1 MGGQKVELKVTT
13 YRAELLNLLIY
24 HTVSADF
31 SNLQKGLFN
40 LTLLMKPILLYCLFL
55 FLFPAGINAQTVI
68 SMKIDGSINPS
79 SADFI
84 HNGIERAAREKA
96 ECIIIHLNTPGG
108 LLKSTRVIVSD
119 ILASPVPVV
128 VYVSPDGAHAGSAGV
143 FVTLAAHI
151 AAMAPGTNIGAAH
164 PVALQNQMD
173 STMNE
178 KATNDAAA
186 FIRTIAE
193 KRHRNVEWAE
203 NAVRK
208 SFSYSETEALEDSA
222 IDIIAKNETE
232 LLALIHGKTVE
243 LSSGKKTLNTA
254 AATVKEQKMSVWERI
269 LDIIS
274 DPNIAYILFL
284 LGMYGLIF
292 ELYNPGSILPGIVG
306 VIALILALYSMHTLP
321 INYAGLALIIFAII
335 LFLLEIKIV
344 SHGLLAIGGVI
355 SLFLGSMMLIKSNSS
370 LEMVKISWG
379 VMIGATI
386 VSALFFLF
394 IVGFGIRAQR
404 RKVVTGI
411 EGLVGDTGEVMQAL
425 SPTGTIKVQGEIW
438 NAESLSGPIEKGE
451 KVRIKEMR
459 SLKLF
464 VERINNI

>member
-1 MGGQKVELKVTT
+1 
-13 YRAELLNLLIY
+13 
-24 HTVSADF
+24 
-31 SNLQKGLFN
+31 
-40 LTLLMKPILLYCLFL
+40 
-55 FLFPAGINAQTVI
+55 
-68 SMKIDGSINPS
+68 MKIDGSINPA

-84 HNGIERAAREKA
+84 HNGIEKAAREKA

-119 ILASPVPVV
+119 ILESPVPVV
-128 VYVSPDGAHAGSAGV
+128 VYVSPGGAHAGSAGV
-143 FVTLAAHI
+143 FITLASHI

-164 PVALQNQMD
+164 PVTLQQQMD
-173 STMNE
+173 STMSE
-178 KATNDAAA
+178 KTTNDAAA

-193 KRHRNVEWAE
+193 KRHRNIEWSE

-222 IDIIAKNETE
+222 IDLIAKDEAE
-232 LLALIHGKTVE
+232 LLAKINGKTVE
-243 LSSGKKTLNTA
+243 LVSGTKTLHTA
-254 AATVKEQKMSVWERI
+254 SATVKEHKMSAWEKL

-284 LGMYGLIF
+284 LGMYGLMF

-321 INYAGLALIIFAII
+321 INYAGLALIVFAII

-355 SLFLGSMMLIKSNSS
+355 SLLLGSMMLIKSNSS
-370 LEMVKISWG
+370 LEMVKISRG
-379 VMIGATI
+379 VIIGATI
-386 VSALFFLF
+386 ASALFFLF
-394 IVGFGIRAQR
+394 VVGFGIRAQR

-411 EGLVGDTGEVMQAL
+411 EGLVGDIGEVTDTL
-425 SPTGTIKVQGEIW
+425 SPVGKVKVQGELW
-438 NAESLSGPIEKGE
+438 NAESLAGTIDKGE
-451 KVRIKEMR
+451 KVRIKEMKN
-459 SLKLF
+459 LKLF
-464 VERINNI
+464 VEKINNS

>member
-1 MGGQKVELKVTT
+1 
-13 YRAELLNLLIY
+13 
-24 HTVSADF
+24 
-31 SNLQKGLFN
+31 
-40 LTLLMKPILLYCLFL
+40 
-55 FLFPAGINAQTVI
+55 
-68 SMKIDGSINPS
+68 MKIDGSINPS

-84 HNGIERAAREKA
+84 HNGIERATREKA

-232 LLALIHGKTVE
+232 LLALINGRTIE

-254 AATVKEQKMSVWERI
+254 SAVVKEQKMSVWEKI

-404 RKVVTGI
+404 RQVVTGI
-411 EGLVGDTGEVMQAL
+411 EGLVGDTGEVMEAL
-425 SPTGTIKVQGEIW
+425 SPTGTIRVQGEIW
-438 NAESLSGPIEKGE
+438 NAESLGGTIDKGE
-451 KVRIKEMR
+451 KVRIKEMKN
-459 SLKLF
+459 LKLF
-464 VERINNI
+464 VEKINNI